1 MSFDPDAR
9 PQAAPNPFAPRL
21 DLTPYKTVYVTQRYE
36 AGEFL
41 GFETR
46 NRYRITDGEGLT
58 IGHAAEPRDGAVG
71 FLARQF
77 LGHWRSFDIRFFN
90 VLRQPVMIAHHPFRF
105 YFTRLDLYDNGRTR
119 IGGVGKR
126 FGILSKRLAV
136 EDARGRVTMEV
147 SSPLWRIWT
156 FRFMAGDRQRA
167 VVAKRWSGGF
177 SEVLT
182 DRDDFRVEFTDPTLT
197 NAERLQLLAAAVYV
211 DLTWFERKR

>member
-1 MSFDPDAR
+1 MSFEPDTR
-9 PQAAPNPFAPRL
+9 PEPPLNPFAPRL
-21 DLTPYKTVYVTQRYE
+21 DLTGHKAVYVTQRYE

-46 NRYRITDGEGLT
+46 NRYRITDGQGLT

-77 LGHWRSFDIRFFN
+77 LGHWRGFDIRFFN

-105 YFTRLDLYDNGRTR
+105 YFTRLDLYDNSRNR
-119 IGGVGKR
+119 IGGVEKR
-126 FGILSKRLAV
+126 FGILSKRMVV
-136 EDARGRVTMEV
+136 EDAQGRVRLEV

-156 FRFMAGDRQRA
+156 FQFMAQGRERA
-167 VVAKRWSGGF
+167 KVAKRWSGGF

-197 NAERLQLLAAAVYV
+197 NAERLQLLAAAIYI